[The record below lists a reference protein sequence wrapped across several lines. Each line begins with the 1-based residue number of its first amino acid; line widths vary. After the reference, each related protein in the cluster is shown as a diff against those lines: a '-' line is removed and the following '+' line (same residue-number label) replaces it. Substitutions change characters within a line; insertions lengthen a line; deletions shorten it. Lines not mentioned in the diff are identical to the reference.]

1 MERRRVA
8 AISKTPMFNALEHPP
23 PDPELFK
30 RFGEKFRS
38 EDLTDYKKVPMNLN
52 I

>member
-1 MERRRVA
+1 
-8 AISKTPMFNALEHPP
+8 MFKALEHPLP